1 MARLGEDFSGG
12 VFRRL
17 YFADVPAGLWLSL
30 LAAVGLIVLHQGLQ
44 LLLAGVAVLWFLGG
58 DLSNPR
64 DFVKASL
71 AVIFPASLI
80 VAWAASMLARGRG
93 GSPQSVLALR
103 RPSLTAAGW
112 VALVFGF
119 MLIMYLAILAIVLAF
134 GIDLSQYTPG
144 PDGQSPQSGS
154 AGLVKEAM
162 FDIANEPLLFLLVLP
177 SVAIGAPL
185 AEEFIFRGQLFAALS
200 QTRLGVAGA
209 TLVTA
214 ALWALMHATEPW
226 LSVGLIFVMGLAF
239 GYLMYRFGSLWVT
252 IACHGAW
259 NGIYALILFATLD
272 KTA

>member
-1 MARLGEDFSGG
+1 MANLGEDFSGG

-30 LAAVGLIVLHQGLQ
+30 LAAAGLIVLHQGLQ
-44 LLLAGVAVLWFLGG
+44 LLLAAGVVAWFLGG
-58 DLSNPR
+58 DLSNTR
-64 DFVKASL
+64 DLVKASL
-71 AVIFPASLI
+71 VVIFPASL
-80 VAWAASMLARGRG
+80 VVVWAAWMLARGRG

-103 RPSLTAAGW
+103 RPNLTSTGW
-112 VALVFGF
+112 VVLVFGF
-119 MLIMYLAILAIVLAF
+119 LLIMYLAIVAIVVAF
-134 GIDLSQYTPG
+134 GIDMSQYTPG

-177 SVAIGAPL
+177 SIAIGAPL
-185 AEEFIFRGQLFAALS
+185 AEEVIFRGQLFAALS
-200 QTRLGVAGA
+200 QTRLGVSGT

-214 ALWALMHATEPW
+214 ALWALMHASEPW
-226 LSVGLIFVMGLAF
+226 LSVGLIFVMGLVF

-259 NGIYALILFATLD
+259 NGIYALILFTTLD
-272 KTA
+272 QPA